1 MNAPDS
7 APRRLRRLPFFRVE
21 TLLFLLVPTALL
33 ASLFFRPL
41 IENER
46 FAYRDVGYFYYPL
59 FEQIQSEWERGR
71 LPLWDPF
78 ENLGQPLAGNPT
90 SSVFYPGKAIFFL
103 SSAGCVDFN
112 ACFSLYIIGHV
123 AFSFFG
129 VFFLSRRLKI
139 SRSGAVLAGL
149 SYSFSGPILFQYSNV
164 VFLVGAAW
172 LPFLALFSF
181 DFFASA
187 TFAGKLKSAL
197 KLSVA
202 QALAIL
208 GGEPQ
213 IVYLSTL
220 AFFAFALF
228 APVRLAVKT
237 ALPSPTSRPVPTSQ
251 TSQTPQTPQ
260 TSPKTQT
267 LSPSPTSPFSQTA
280 SSLFAV
286 RRVRDRFRTRL
297 ALGLLLVGVASTAT
311 FFLAAPQIL
320 PSAELI
326 ARSERA
332 ANGAPRSLWEV
343 PTALWRNSAK
353 NNAAQ
358 IDAAPKKAQNNK
370 TAQNKKDAST
380 KEATQNAQNGEPSF
394 AASLLG
400 GEIENNGR
408 NRATYR
414 FSVGP
419 WRWAERLFP
428 NVGGR
433 QFPRSSRWFAI
444 FPEEISVWTPTLYCG
459 VVPYLFALAA
469 ARFRVGGGRRSRRR
483 PRRRPNRFFQRK
495 IAKIVGAPSVDSP
508 NAVVAIA
515 KLPPF
520 SRRDRSTLD
529 VFRVWATWL
538 VVVSTAAALGGFG
551 VVWAVRFA
559 TALLS
564 GAAPASAFV
573 DGDPVGGLYWLFNL
587 TLPKFVEFRYPAKL
601 LTLSALGLAVL
612 TGIGWD
618 ERRFSRRFFILG
630 GGVGTLALAAF
641 LALSACGDGVFSTLR
656 AVDPLHGP
664 VQPRLAFESA
674 RGAFGQTAL
683 VLAATL
689 LLLAFERN
697 VFQTRFDRRDKK
709 TAFSSFFA
717 RPGVLCNG
725 VAFAV
730 LAIAALDLYAAN
742 AWTIATTPRSFFES
756 RSEILRIVETERA
769 ARLASQLADA
779 PTFSPPKKIP
789 NIPNA
794 LNGNDAQTNS
804 SSRFNAVSPSN
815 SPRPA
820 QLNAVSPLNTPRPAQ
835 LNADAGVFD
844 RLDAPPLRVYRF
856 PIWFP
861 VAFPTRSS
869 SARIAERVVWD
880 AATLFPKYPFSRG
893 IATIDARGT
902 AMEAN
907 YAAFIDAFPLGFNR
921 DADAA
926 FLDVA
931 FFLGP
936 PEVTARLAAP
946 NDATASSNSTVP
958 NNLDAANRQIAQT
971 NPNAPDAANNQT
983 VQTNSNAPDAANNQ
997 TVQTNSNNP
1006 DAANNPNDPL
1016 NAPLANNANPTS
1028 SGEFSTVNVDLRR
1041 VRTPSSRVWIF
1052 RDGRPAPLPDERAEV
1067 VVYEPNR
1074 IVYFVELTAPADLV
1088 FAEQYWPDWEG
1099 RAFPLD
1105 ADADVATLQ
1114 NARFDADAASAFLK
1128 TRRDAAFDAPLEPT
1142 LRFLR
1147 QTSLPAG
1154 TYCLVATYRP
1164 RRLFVGAILGA
1175 VAWSGVL
1182 VVGAANVLRRRRL
1195 KRVRGVA
1202 ATNDERR

>member
-1 MNAPDS
+1 MTAPES
-7 APRRLRRLPFFRVE
+7 APRRLRRFPLFRVG
-21 TLLFLLVPTALL
+21 TLLFLLVPAALL
-33 ASLFFRPL
+33 AAFFFRPL

-59 FEQIQSEWERGR
+59 FEQIQREWERGR

-123 AFSFFG
+123 ALSFFG
-129 VFFLSRRLKI
+129 VYFLTRRLRI
-139 SRSGAVLAGL
+139 SRAGAVLAGL

-187 TFAGKLKSAL
+187 TVAGKLKSTL

-220 AFFAFALF
+220 AFFAFALV

-237 ALPSPTSRPVPTSQ
+237 APSPPKNLASPNSSTVPKPLS
-251 TSQTPQTPQ
+251 S
-260 TSPKTQT
+260 SPNV
-267 LSPSPTSPFSQTA
+267 PSA
-280 SSLFAV
+280 SV
-286 RRVRDRFRTRL
+286 RRVRDRFRTRF

-311 FFLAAPQIL
+311 FLLAAPQIL

-332 ANGAPRSLWEV
+332 AGGAPRSLWEI
-343 PTALWRNSAK
+343 PAALWESKAK
-353 NNAAQ
+353 NNAV
-358 IDAAPKKAQNNK
+358 DATAAKARLSKKTQNSEK
-370 TAQNKKDAST
+370 TQNKEDAPT
-380 KEATQNAQNGEPSF
+380 KETTPNAQNSETSF
-394 AASLLG
+394 YASLLG

-459 VVPYLFALAA
+459 VVPYLFAVAA
-469 ARFRVGGGRRSRRR
+469 ARFRVGGARRSQRRSRRR
-483 PRRRPNRFFQRK
+483 QHRFFQRK
-495 IAKIVGAPSVDSP
+495 IAELAADSP
-508 NAVVAIA
+508 QTVAATA
-515 KLPPF
+515 KLPLFP
-520 SRRDRSTLD
+520 RRDRSTLD

-551 VVWAVRFA
+551 VVWAVRFT

-564 GAAPASAFV
+564 GAQPAQTFV

-612 TGIGWD
+612 TGFGWD

-630 GGVGTLALAAF
+630 GGVGALSAVAF
-641 LALSACGDGVFSTLR
+641 LVLSACGDGVFSTLR

-664 VQPRLAFESA
+664 VRPRLAFESV

-689 LLLAFERN
+689 LLLAFERR
-697 VFQTRFDRRDKK
+697 VFQTKTDKLNK
-709 TAFSSFFA
+709 IGSQTSPLIRS
-717 RPGVLCNG
+717 GG

-730 LAIAALDLYAAN
+730 LAISALDLYAAN
-742 AWTIATTPRSFFES
+742 AWTIATAPRSFFES
-756 RSEILRIVETERA
+756 RSEISRIVEAERA
-769 ARLASQLADA
+769 ARLASQLAD
-779 PTFSPPKKIP
+779 
-789 NIPNA
+789 
-794 LNGNDAQTNS
+794 
-804 SSRFNAVSPSN
+804 VSPLPQSAQSAQSAQPSQSNVVLPLN
-815 SPRPA
+815 SPRSA
-820 QLNAVSPLNTPRPAQ
+820 DF
-835 LNADAGVFD
+835 NADLAAAVRF
-844 RLDAPPLRVYRF
+844 DAPPLRVYRF
-856 PIWFP
+856 PVWFP
-861 VAFPTRSS
+861 AAFPTRSS
-869 SARIAERVVWD
+869 SDRISERVVWD
-880 AATLFPKYPFSRG
+880 AATLFPKLPFSRG

-902 AMEAN
+902 AMEAE

-936 PEVTARLAAP
+936 PEITARLAVP
-946 NDATASSNSTVP
+946 TVP
-958 NNLDAANRQIAQT
+958 TVPTDA
-971 NPNAPDAANNQT
+971 
-983 VQTNSNAPDAANNQ
+983 
-997 TVQTNSNNP
+997 
-1006 DAANNPNDPL
+1006 ND
-1016 NAPLANNANPTS
+1016 ANNANSTS
-1028 SGEFSTVNVDLRR
+1028 SGEFSAVNVDLRR
-1041 VRTPSSRVWIF
+1041 VLAPSSRVWIF
-1052 RDGRPAPLPDERAEV
+1052 RDGRPAPLSDERAEI

-1099 RAFPLD
+1099 RAYPLAD
-1105 ADADVATLQ
+1105 QADAATLL
-1114 NARFDADAASAFLK
+1114 NARFDADAASAFLE

-1142 LRFLR
+1142 FRFLR

-1154 TYCLVATYRP
+1154 TYCFVATYRP

-1182 VVGAANVLRRRRL
+1182 GGAGRLAWKRRRRQTTR
-1195 KRVRGVA
+1195 KK
-1202 ATNDERR
+1202 

>member
-1 MNAPDS
+1 MNAPDPA
-7 APRRLRRLPFFRVE
+7 APRRLRRFPFFRVE
-21 TLLFLLVPTALL
+21 TFLFFLIPTALL
-33 ASLFFRPL
+33 ATFFLRPL
-41 IENER
+41 VENER

-59 FEQIQSEWERGR
+59 FEQIQNEWVRGR

-90 SSVFYPGKAIFFL
+90 SSVFYPAKTIFFL
-103 SSAGCVDFN
+103 ASAGCVDFN

-129 VFFLSRRLKI
+129 VYFLTRRLRI
-139 SRSGAVLAGL
+139 SRVGAVLAGL

-237 ALPSPTSRPVPTSQ
+237 APFLPKNFTPSTVPTVPKSL
-251 TSQTPQTPQ
+251 SS
-260 TSPKTQT
+260 SPNV
-267 LSPSPTSPFSQTA
+267 PSA
-280 SSLFAV
+280 SV

-297 ALGLLLVGVASTAT
+297 ALGLLLAGGASIAT

-320 PSAELI
+320 PSAEMI

-332 ANGAPRSLWEV
+332 ANGAPRSLWEI
-343 PTALWRNSAK
+343 PAALWRNLAK
-353 NNAAQ
+353 NNVAPT
-358 IDAAPKKAQNNK
+358 DATPSSAPNKKNASTNETTQDGEIEQNDK
-370 TAQNKKDAST
+370 KKQNK
-380 KEATQNAQNGEPSF
+380 EIAQNGKKTQNKEITQNGETAF
-394 AASLLG
+394 YASLLG

-459 VVPYLFALAA
+459 VVPYLFALSA

-483 PRRRPNRFFQRK
+483 SPQRRFFRRKSVK
-495 IAKIVGAPSVDSP
+495 IAKIAAVDSP
-508 NAVVAIA
+508 QTALPTA
-515 KLPPF
+515 KLLLL
-520 SRRDRSTLD
+520 SRRDRSTRD
-529 VFRVWATWL
+529 SFRVWATWL

-551 VVWAVRFA
+551 FVWAIRFGG
-559 TALLS
+559 ALLS
-564 GAAPASAFV
+564 GAQPAQTFV

-612 TGIGWD
+612 TGFGWD

-630 GGVGTLALAAF
+630 GGVGTLAFAAF
-641 LALSACGDGVFSTLR
+641 LVLSVCGDGVFSTLR

-664 VQPRLAFESA
+664 VQPRLAFESV
-674 RGAFGQTAL
+674 RGAFAQTAF

-689 LLLAFERN
+689 LLLAFERR
-697 VFQTRFDRRDKK
+697 FYQTKIDLSNKIAPQTSPFVR
-709 TAFSSFFA
+709 SG
-717 RPGVLCNG
+717 GVG
-725 VAFAV
+725 SVAFAV
-730 LAIAALDLYAAN
+730 LAISALDLYAAN
-742 AWTIATTPRSFFES
+742 AWTVATTPRSFFES
-756 RSEILRIVETERA
+756 RSEISRIVETERA

-779 PTFSPPKKIP
+779 PIARP
-789 NIPNA
+789 NP
-794 LNGNDAQTNS
+794 NS
-804 SSRFNAVSPSN
+804 SNNPNNQNNKIDLDSRNYQTSLPSRFNAVSPSN
-815 SPRPA
+815 SARSA
-820 QLNAVSPLNTPRPAQ
+820 QPNATQPLNSRR
-835 LNADAGVFD
+835 LADFNVDAVLSA

-856 PIWFP
+856 PVWFP
-861 VAFPTRSS
+861 AAFSTRSS

-880 AATLFPKYPFSRG
+880 AATLFPKHPFSRG

-902 AMEAN
+902 AMEAE
-907 YAAFIDAFPLGFNR
+907 YAVFIDAFPLGFNR

-946 NDATASSNSTVP
+946 TAPTNATNA
-958 NNLDAANRQIAQT
+958 T
-971 NPNAPDAANNQT
+971 N
-983 VQTNSNAPDAANNQ
+983 
-997 TVQTNSNNP
+997 
-1006 DAANNPNDPL
+1006 
-1016 NAPLANNANPTS
+1016 ANNANNATNANNANNANNAINAINANNANNANNVNNATSSS
-1028 SGEFSTVNVDLRR
+1028 SGEFSAANVALRR
-1041 VRTPSSRVWIF
+1041 VQAPSSRVWIF
-1052 RDGRPAPLPDERAEV
+1052 RDGRPAPLANERAEI

-1074 IVYFVELTAPADLV
+1074 IVYFVDLDAPADLV

-1099 RAFPLD
+1099 RAYPL
-1105 ADADVATLQ
+1105 ADGADVATLL

-1128 TRRDAAFDAPLEPT
+1128 TRRDTAFDAPIEPT

-1147 QTSLPAG
+1147 KTTFPAG
-1154 TYCLVATYRP
+1154 SYCFVSTYRP

>member
-1 MNAPDS
+1 MNAPEP
-7 APRRLRRLPFFRVE
+7 APRRSRRFPHFRVE
-21 TLLFLLVPTALL
+21 TLLFFVVPAALL
-33 ASLFFRPL
+33 AAFFFRPF

-59 FEQIQSEWERGR
+59 FEQIQREWERGR

-103 SSAGCVDFN
+103 ASAGCVDFN

-123 AFSFFG
+123 AISFFG
-129 VFFLSRRLKI
+129 VYFLTRRLGI
-139 SRSGAVLAGL
+139 SRSGAVLAGT

-187 TFAGKLKSAL
+187 TFGGKLKSAL

-213 IVYLSTL
+213 VVYLSTL
-220 AFFAFALF
+220 AFFAFALVT
-228 APVRLAVKT
+228 PVRLAVKT
-237 ALPSPTSRPVPTSQ
+237 ARSVPTSS
-251 TSQTPQTPQ
+251 TSQAD
-260 TSPKTQT
+260 S
-267 LSPSPTSPFSQTA
+267 TA
-280 SSLFAV
+280 FVV

-297 ALGLLLVGVASTAT
+297 ALGLLLVGGASTAT
-311 FFLAAPQIL
+311 FLLAAPQIL

-343 PTALWRNSAK
+343 PTALWANKGK
-353 NNAAQ
+353 NNGV
-358 IDAAPKKAQNNK
+358 DAAASKSRPSETAQNSK
-370 TAQNKKDAST
+370 TAQNKENAPT
-380 KEATQNAQNGEPSF
+380 EEAAPNAQGSEPSF
-394 AASLLG
+394 TASLWG

-459 VVPYLFALAA
+459 VVPYLFALSA
-469 ARFRVGGGRRSRRR
+469 ARFRFGGRRSRRA
-483 PRRRPNRFFQRK
+483 Q
-495 IAKIVGAPSVDSP
+495 
-508 NAVVAIA
+508 
-515 KLPPF
+515 
-520 SRRDRSTLD
+520 STLAA
-529 VFRVWATWL
+529 FRVWATWL

-551 VVWAVRFA
+551 VVWAVRFGG
-559 TALLS
+559 ALLS
-564 GAAPASAFV
+564 GAQPAQTFV
-573 DGDPVGGLYWLFNL
+573 DGDPVGGLYWFFNL

-612 TGIGWD
+612 TGFGWD
-618 ERRFSRRFFILG
+618 ERRLSRRFLILG
-630 GGVGTLALAAF
+630 GGVGTLAFVAF
-641 LALSACGDGVFSTLR
+641 LVLTICGDGVFSPLR
-656 AVDPLHGP
+656 AVDPICGP
-664 VQPRLAFESA
+664 VQPRLAFASV
-674 RGAFGQTAL
+674 RGAFAQTTL
-683 VLAATL
+683 LLAATL
-689 LLLAFERN
+689 LLLVLEKRVYRTKIDGSDASPSFLS
-697 VFQTRFDRRDKK
+697 
-709 TAFSSFFA
+709 SSFRSDVGVA
-717 RPGVLCNG
+717 RG

-730 LAIAALDLYAAN
+730 LAISALDLYAAN
-742 AWTIATTPRSFFES
+742 AWTVATAPRSIFES
-756 RSEILRIVETERA
+756 RSEISRIVEAERA
-769 ARLASQLADA
+769 ERLALPLDA
-779 PTFSPPKKIP
+779 
-789 NIPNA
+789 A
-794 LNGNDAQTNS
+794 
-804 SSRFNAVSPSN
+804 SRFVQLNRSSHFNAEEPSN
-815 SPRPA
+815 SPRSA
-820 QLNAVSPLNTPRPAQ
+820 DF
-835 LNADAGVFD
+835 NADADALD
-844 RLDAPPLRVYRF
+844 RLDAPPLRIYRF
-856 PIWFP
+856 PVWFP
-861 VAFPTRSS
+861 AAFPTRSS
-869 SARIAERVVWD
+869 SARLAERVVWD

-902 AMEAN
+902 AMEAE

-936 PEVTARLAAP
+936 PEVTARLAVP
-946 NDATASSNSTVP
+946 NDADVSTGPVPQNNST
-958 NNLDAANRQIAQT
+958 A
-971 NPNAPDAANNQT
+971 
-983 VQTNSNAPDAANNQ
+983 
-997 TVQTNSNNP
+997 
-1006 DAANNPNDPL
+1006 
-1016 NAPLANNANPTS
+1016 ANNANNADSTPPR
-1028 SGEFSTVNVDLRR
+1028 EFSTANVELRR
-1041 VRTPSSRVWIF
+1041 VRAPSSRVWIF
-1052 RDGRPAPLPDERAEV
+1052 RDGRPAPRPDERAEV

-1074 IVYFVELTAPADLV
+1074 IVYFVALSRPADLV

-1099 RAFPLD
+1099 RAFPLA
-1105 ADADVATLQ
+1105 ADDDVATLLS
-1114 NARFDADAASAFLK
+1114 ARFDADAASAFLK

-1154 TYCLVATYRP
+1154 TYCFVATYRP

-1175 VAWSGVL
+1175 VAWSGL
-1182 VVGAANVLRRRRL
+1182 LGGAGWVAFQRRRR
-1195 KRVRGVA
+1195 
-1202 ATNDERR
+1202 RRQRRKK

>member
-1 MNAPDS
+1 MNASDS
-7 APRRLRRLPFFRVE
+7 APRRPRRFPFFRVE
-21 TLLFLLVPTALL
+21 TFLFLVVPAALL
-33 ASLFFRPL
+33 AAFFFRPFV
-41 IENER
+41 ENER

-59 FEQIQSEWERGR
+59 FEQIQNEWERGR

-90 SSVFYPGKAIFFL
+90 SSAFYPGKAIFFL
-103 SSAGCVDFN
+103 ASAGCVDFN

-123 AFSFFG
+123 ALSFFG
-129 VFFLSRRLKI
+129 VYFLTRRLGI
-139 SRSGAVLAGL
+139 SRSGAVLAGT

-187 TFAGKLKSAL
+187 TLGAKLKSAL

-202 QALAIL
+202 QSLAIL

-220 AFFAFALF
+220 AFFAFALV

-237 ALPSPTSRPVPTSQ
+237 ARLPQTTQ
-251 TSQTPQTPQ
+251 TSL
-260 TSPKTQT
+260 SPK
-267 LSPSPTSPFSQTA
+267 SA
-280 SSLFAV
+280 SFVSGV

-297 ALGLLLVGVASTAT
+297 ALGLLLAVGASTAT

-332 ANGAPRSLWEV
+332 ANGAPRSLWEI
-343 PTALWRNSAK
+343 PAALWRNSAK
-353 NNAAQ
+353 NNV
-358 IDAAPKKAQNNK
+358 DGSE
-370 TAQNKKDAST
+370 TAQD
-380 KEATQNAQNGEPSF
+380 AQNGENKRIKEAAQTGEESRRGEPSF
-394 AASLLG
+394 TASLLG

-459 VVPYLFALAA
+459 VVPYLFALSA
-469 ARFRVGGGRRSRRR
+469 ARFRVGGRRSRRR
-483 PRRRPNRFFQRK
+483 RPQNRFFRRIFQRRRFQREK
-495 IAKIVGAPSVDSP
+495 ISADSP
-508 NAVVAIA
+508 KAVLPTG
-515 KLPPF
+515 KLSPF
-520 SRRDRSTLD
+520 PRRDRSTLA

-551 VVWAVRFA
+551 VVWAVRFGG
-559 TALLS
+559 ALLN
-564 GAAPASAFV
+564 GAQPAQTFV

-612 TGIGWD
+612 TGFGWD
-618 ERRFSRRFFILG
+618 ERRLSRRFLLLG
-630 GGVGTLALAAF
+630 GGVGAISVGAF
-641 LALSACGDGVFSTLR
+641 LVLSACGDGVFSALR

-664 VQPRLAFESA
+664 VRSRLAFESV
-674 RGAFGQTAL
+674 RGAFAQTSL

-689 LLLAFERN
+689 LLLAFEKRIY
-697 VFQTRFDRRDKK
+697 QTRFDRRDKK
-709 TAFSSFFA
+709 LAFCSSFA
-717 RPGVLCNG
+717 RPDVLYGG

-730 LAIAALDLYAAN
+730 LAISALDLYVAN
-742 AWTIATTPRSFFES
+742 RWTVATVPPSFFEN
-756 RSEILRIVETERA
+756 RSEISQIVEAERA
-769 ARLASQLADA
+769 ERLASQLANV
-779 PTFSPPKKIP
+779 SPFPQSVQS
-789 NIPNA
+789 
-794 LNGNDAQTNS
+794 AQS
-804 SSRFNAVSPSN
+804 DAVSPPN
-815 SPRPA
+815 SPRSA
-820 QLNAVSPLNTPRPAQ
+820 DF
-835 LNADAGVFD
+835 NADAAVPE

-856 PIWFP
+856 PVWFP
-861 VAFPTRSS
+861 AAFPTRSS
-869 SARIAERVVWD
+869 SARISERVVWD
-880 AATLFPKYPFSRG
+880 AATLFPKLPFSRG

-902 AMEAN
+902 AMEAE
-907 YAAFIDAFPLGFNR
+907 YAAFIDAFPLGVNR

-936 PEVTARLAAP
+936 PAITTRLAAP
-946 NDATASSNSTVP
+946 IDATVPAASI
-958 NNLDAANRQIAQT
+958 AAN
-971 NPNAPDAANNQT
+971 NANNQT
-983 VQTNSNAPDAANNQ
+983 GLNVADNASRAIAANSA
-997 TVQTNSNNP
+997 NS
-1006 DAANNPNDPL
+1006 
-1016 NAPLANNANPTS
+1016 APPR
-1028 SGEFSTVNVDLRR
+1028 EFSAANVDLRR
-1041 VRTPSSRVWIF
+1041 VRAPSSRVWIF
-1052 RDGRPAPLPDERAEV
+1052 RDGRPAPLPAERAEI
-1067 VVYEPNR
+1067 VVYEPNQ
-1074 IVYFVELTAPADLV
+1074 IVYLVALSRPADLV

-1099 RAFPLD
+1099 RAYPL
-1105 ADADVATLQ
+1105 ADETDVAALL

-1142 LRFLR
+1142 FRFLR

-1154 TYCLVATYRP
+1154 TYCFVATYRP
-1164 RRLFVGAILGA
+1164 RRLLVGAILGA

-1182 VVGAANVLRRRRL
+1182 GVAGWVAWRRRR
-1195 KRVRGVA
+1195 
-1202 ATNDERR
+1202 RRPRKK